1 MSPVI
6 NRVRSSSVTPAIK
19 TSMSS
24 QPQQH
29 QRKESQIYSSAS
41 ATGLVSYSSSSHSST
56 GDIMTTAST
65 ASSMSGNLNSD
76 EMLDSNPVPVE
87 TPSSPCS
94 SAQQH
99 PTQQPPNTYD
109 INWNDVNQ
117 LELDFVVYKTL
128 PNIRK
133 QLRPNEVSRIR
144 VIL

>member
-1 MSPVI
+1 
-6 NRVRSSSVTPAIK
+6 
-19 TSMSS
+19 
-24 QPQQH
+24 
-29 QRKESQIYSSAS
+29 
-41 ATGLVSYSSSSHSST
+41 
-56 GDIMTTAST
+56 
-65 ASSMSGNLNSD
+65 MSGNLNSD
-76 EMLDSNPVPVE
+76 EMLDSNQVPVE

-99 PTQQPPNTYD
+99 PIQPPPNTYD